1 MQQVGKQKTR
11 RPVPECRKCSRFR
24 ARKAA
29 PFLCRGLFN
38 KPPGAKRRTQYF
50 LLSDLPHQ
58 WSYFDYDQGPLS
70 CVHLPVFVNSAAPAP
85 GAALAISFFIIAP
98 QKNGVNPK
106 ARFCKDFYRKARNQC
121 NIQTAYL
128 RYAIQRCCRCIKKL
142 NCNTA
147 SYRNKTP
154 FSVLRHTEKGVLL
167 GYCLGVRRNHVT
179 WEVVAAPL
187 PMAKV

>member
-1 MQQVGKQKTR
+1 MQPFPRTQ
-11 RPVPECRKCSRFR
+11 SRAFPMPG
-24 ARKAA
+24 A
-29 PFLCRGLFN
+29 FY

-50 LLSDLPHQ
+50 LLSDLPHR

-70 CVHLPVFVNSAAPAP
+70 CVHLPVFANSAAAAPAP

-98 QKNGVNPK
+98 QKRGSTLK
-106 ARFCKDFYRKARNQC
+106 RGFAKIFIARQEISATFKQH
-121 NIQTAYL
+121 I
-128 RYAIQRCCRCIKKL
+128 
-142 NCNTA
+142 CNTA

>member
-1 MQQVGKQKTR
+1 MPQKQPFPRTQ
-11 RPVPECRKCSRFR
+11 SRAFPMPG
-24 ARKAA
+24 A
-29 PFLCRGLFN
+29 FY

-50 LLSDLPHQ
+50 LLSDLPHR

-70 CVHLPVFVNSAAPAP
+70 CVHLPVFVNSAAAAPAP

-98 QKNGVNPK
+98 QKKGVNPK

>member
-1 MQQVGKQKTR
+1 MPQKQPFPRTQ
-11 RPVPECRKCSRFR
+11 SRAFPMPG
-24 ARKAA
+24 A
-29 PFLCRGLFN
+29 FY

-50 LLSDLPHQ
+50 LLSDLPHR

-70 CVHLPVFVNSAAPAP
+70 CVHLPVFVNSAAAAPAP

-98 QKNGVNPK
+98 QKKGVNPK
-106 ARFCKDFYRKARNQC
+106 AKFCKDFYKV
-121 NIQTAYL
+121 
-128 RYAIQRCCRCIKKL
+128 
-142 NCNTA
+142 

-179 WEVVAAPL
+179 WVSGCGPASHGKSITAFTIEFVKKL
-187 PMAKV
+187 

>member
-1 MQQVGKQKTR
+1 MPEDAAGRETKNAPPGAGMPQKQPFPRTQ
-11 RPVPECRKCSRFR
+11 SRAFPMPG
-24 ARKAA
+24 A
-29 PFLCRGLFN
+29 FY

-50 LLSDLPHQ
+50 LLSDLPHR

-70 CVHLPVFVNSAAPAP
+70 CVHLPVFVNSAAAAPAP

-98 QKNGVNPK
+98 QKKGVNPK
-106 ARFCKDFYRKARNQC
+106 ARFCKDFYKV
-121 NIQTAYL
+121 
-128 RYAIQRCCRCIKKL
+128 
-142 NCNTA
+142 

>member
-1 MQQVGKQKTR
+1 MPQKQPFPRTQ
-11 RPVPECRKCSRFR
+11 SRAFPMPG
-24 ARKAA
+24 A
-29 PFLCRGLFN
+29 FY

-50 LLSDLPHQ
+50 LLSDLPHR

-70 CVHLPVFVNSAAPAP
+70 CVHLPVFVNSAAAAPAP

-142 NCNTA
+142 NCNT
-147 SYRNKTP
+147 
-154 FSVLRHTEKGVLL
+154 VLQKQNTLL
-167 GYCLGVRRNHVT
+167 R
-179 WEVVAAPL
+179 VAAHREGCFAWIL
-187 PMAKV
+187 PWCEEESCYLGSGCGPASHGKSITAFTIHFVKKL